1 MNVLWGIPV
10 TIFEMLLYL
19 FTCPRLEGCTEAAM
33 ALPAAINAV
42 ENGEDSIGGGGMRTE
57 SGTTTAGGSMGR
69 PRTMRAAQ
77 ASARKGNVRVSG
89 ARLET

>member
-1 MNVLWGIPV
+1 
-10 TIFEMLLYL
+10 
-19 FTCPRLEGCTEAAM
+19 M
-33 ALPAAINAV
+33 ALPAAMNAV

-57 SGTTTAGGSMGR
+57 SGTTLAGGTRGR

-77 ASARKGNVRVSG
+77 ASASKGSVRASG